1 MLPLHAD
8 RERHAAD
15 YAALAA
21 GRHRDVFAVLGLHR
35 AGANRLVRVYL
46 PDAAAV
52 TLLTDDGRQ
61 RTPMERVH
69 DAGVFV
75 AVMPPRR
82 RRYRLHITWP
92 DGAWLECDDPY
103 AFPVSL
109 GDLDL
114 YLLREGSHQ
123 QIYAILGAQP
133 MTLRGCRGTR
143 FAVWAPNAGRV
154 SVVGDFNNWDG
165 RRHVLRLHPGNG
177 VWEIFLP
184 GVSPGAHYKFEL
196 TDSAGRLLPLKSD
209 PMAHYFEPPP
219 GNAAIVYASRYAWS
233 DSDWMARRSSQ
244 PRLDTAVSI
253 YEVHLGSWRRH
264 PEAGN
269 RSLTYRELADELVS
283 YVVAMGFTHVELLP
297 VTEHPFDGSWGYQ
310 PIGLFAPT
318 QRYGEPDDFRYLV
331 DRCHQAGIGVILDW
345 VAAHFPRDEHGL
357 VRFDGTALYEHADP
371 RLGEHADWGT
381 LIFNYGRREVVNYL
395 IGSALYWVQE
405 FHIDALRVDAVA
417 SMLYLDYSRA
427 PGEWL
432 PNQFGGNENLEAV
445 AFLCRLN
452 EVLHAHGATTYAEE
466 STAWPGVSRPTYAG
480 GLGFTYKWN
489 MGWMHDTLNYIQE
502 DPVHRR
508 YHHDKMTFGLVYAF
522 DENFVLPLSHDEVV
536 HGKRALLEKMPG
548 DDWQKFANL
557 RAYLAAMYAHP
568 GKKLLFMG
576 AELAQRS
583 EWSHQTS
590 LDWHL
595 LEYPPHAGMTR
606 LVRALN
612 AAYRGQ
618 PALHQV
624 DFAPAGFEW
633 LELNDAEN
641 SILAWL
647 RRAADGRFVA
657 CVTNF
662 TPVVR
667 HDYLLGVPAAGD
679 YVELLNTDASEYGGT
694 GLVQPGPVAARPV
707 SAHGRPW
714 SLCITLPPLATV
726 WLAPARQ
733 SPARDSSGKS

>member
-1 MLPLHAD
+1 MQPLQAD
-8 RERHAAD
+8 GERHAAD
-15 YAALAA
+15 FAALAA

-35 AGANRLVRVYL
+35 VGATRLVRVYV
-46 PDAAAV
+46 PGARSV
-52 TLLTDDGRQ
+52 TLLTDADRQ
-61 RTPMERVH
+61 ATPMPRLH

-75 AVMPPRR
+75 AEMPRRR
-82 RRYRLHITWP
+82 RRYRLRIEQP
-92 DGAWLECDDPY
+92 DGSVAVCEDPY

-109 GDLDL
+109 GELDL
-114 YLLREGSHQ
+114 YLLREGSHR
-123 QIYAILGAQP
+123 QIYSILGAQP
-133 MTLRGCRGTR
+133 MALQGCRGTR

-154 SVVGDFNNWDG
+154 SVVGDFNHWDG
-165 RRHVLRLHPGNG
+165 RRHVMRLHPGNG
-177 VWEIFLP
+177 IWEIFLP
-184 GVSPGAHYKFEL
+184 GVRPGAHYKFEV
-196 TDSAGRLLPLKSD
+196 TDRAGNLLPLKTD
-209 PMAHYFEPPP
+209 PMAHYFEAPP
-219 GNAAIVYASRYAWS
+219 GNAAIVYASRYAWL
-233 DSDWMARRSSQ
+233 DAEWMRRRSAQ

-253 YEVHLGSWRRH
+253 YEVHLGSWRRK
-264 PEAGN
+264 PEEHD
-269 RSLTYRELADELVS
+269 RPLSYRELADELVS
-283 YVVAMGFTHVELLP
+283 YVVDMGFTHVELLP

-345 VAAHFPRDEHGL
+345 VSAHFPRDEHGL
-357 VRFDGTALYEHADP
+357 VRFDGTALYEHEDP
-371 RLGEHADWGT
+371 RRGEHADWGT

-395 IGSALYWVQE
+395 IGSALYWVEE

-417 SMLYLDYSRA
+417 SMLYLDYSREA
-427 PGEWL
+427 GEWL

-452 EVLHAHGATTYAEE
+452 EILHAHGATTYAEE

-489 MGWMHDTLNYIQE
+489 MGWMHDTLKYIEE

-508 YHHDKMTFGLVYAF
+508 YHHDKMTFGLIYAF

-536 HGKRALLEKMPG
+536 HGKRSLLAKMPG

-576 AELAQRS
+576 AEFAQRR
-583 EWSHQTS
+583 EWSHQVS

-595 LEYPPHAGMTR
+595 LEQGPHAGMTR
-606 LVRALN
+606 LVKALN
-612 AAYRGQ
+612 ATYIRQ
-618 PALHQV
+618 PALHEV
-624 DFAPAGFEW
+624 DFSPAGFEW
-633 LELNDAEN
+633 IEINDAEN

-647 RRAADGRFVA
+647 RRGADGGFVV

-667 HDYLLGVPAAGD
+667 HDYALGVPAAGP
-679 YVELLNTDASEYGGT
+679 YVELLNTDAGEYGGT
-694 GLVQPGPVAARPV
+694 GLVHPGERVAHATG
-707 SAHGRPW
+707 AHGRPY

-726 WLAPARQ
+726 MFSPAHQ
-733 SPARDSSGKS
+733 SPVHDLPGKP